1 MNPNLPQYGLS
12 SGPNLHLLD
21 NMLMAAGFQATD
33 QPGVPKPG
41 LVPQYTYSQDNLS
54 MHHHTSAMNLV
65 QAQPHST
72 ASDPVHVIVYQ
83 NEAQQQQQ
91 PISYKI
97 PQLGTVVQ
105 QEQGFVV
112 NEQAGQ
118 LVREQEPQRVQ
129 YTVSQ
134 PRPAQLQ
141 TVASQSTVR
150 HVQSPAERKKDIVAQ
165 AIQEQNIF
173 EESLPK
179 AEPVV
184 KQEQGVAPNSTTTSS
199 TTTTCA
205 APAE

>member
-33 QPGVPKPG
+33 QPTVPKPA
-41 LVPQYTYSQDNLS
+41 LVPQYTYAQDNLP
-54 MHHHTSAMNLV
+54 MHHHGSAMNLV
-65 QAQPHST
+65 QAQPHAT

-91 PISYKI
+91 QQPISYKI

-105 QEQGFVV
+105 QDQGFVV

-118 LVREQEPQRVQ
+118 LVREEARVG

-134 PRPAQLQ
+134 ARPAQLQ
-141 TVASQSTVR
+141 TVTAQSTVR

-165 AIQEQNIF
+165 AMQEQKILLFSNVHNFKTLHPIL
-173 EESLPK
+173 LP
-179 AEPVV
+179 
-184 KQEQGVAPNSTTTSS
+184 
-199 TTTTCA
+199 
-205 APAE
+205 